1 MADLRTRIIEH
12 LKKKGTYDPDV
23 DDDMVDDLIANT
35 KFAKQIFTQLL
46 KEGPTIVKVTSHSR
60 NTIIN
65 PLING
70 YQMMMR
76 NVYQLSTKLGIN
88 RNDRLKLKIVEQK
101 EKDELDKLLSQT

>member
-1 MADLRTRIIEH
+1 
-12 LKKKGTYDPDV
+12 
-23 DDDMVDDLIANT
+23 VDDLIANT
-35 KFAKQIFTQLL
+35 KFAHKIFEQLIS
-46 KEGPTIVKVTSHSR
+46 EGPIVYHQTSNAR
-60 NTIIN
+60 NARLN

-76 NVYQLSTKLGIN
+76 NVYQLSAKLGIN